1 MWILLDPRLDARK
14 IAFKR
19 PLTAPFSS
27 SYVVDVSKFA
37 HPDA

>member
-1 MWILLDPRLDARK
+1 MWILLDPKLDARK